1 MLSENTLNALPE
13 AIYQRLNAINTECLN
28 RIGQKVKEI
37 GQLSRG
43 DSRKLQRI
51 QTYGAEDIERELERI
66 TAKNTREIYGI
77 IDAVAKD
84 IYTSAAPLYDAKGLE
99 QIPYAEN
106 RNLLRYVES
115 IARQTVGEYINLT
128 QHTAFCIFGADGTT
142 NSFFKANSN
151 KIPTSLSETYT
162 RVIDEAVTA
171 AQTGLTDYYSAM
183 RRTMK
188 ALADSGVRTVDYATG
203 YSRRLDTSV
212 RQNVLWGVKQCAQG
226 VSDQVGE
233 ELGTDGWE
241 ISYHSN
247 PRPSHE
253 DMGGRQYTAGDT
265 GVTISGKYY
274 PPFKGGA
281 ESPEALLKDYNC
293 LHYKFPILLGIS
305 EPVYDDDELAALKA
319 NDKRTIEYEGKTY
332 TGYEAT
338 QVQRKLETEIRRQKD
353 RANLAAACGDDDMR
367 REAQE
372 KINQLTRHYANFSKA
387 AGLPTHMERM
397 RVAGFHRVK
406 STSEVAQ
413 ALRAPFPKG
422 YTDTRRIGKPITES
436 ALSAFSDKATR
447 YGIKLMPNY
456 GAYGGFET
464 YRGDPKVLDEAL
476 EHIKTNQELL
486 TKRGKDATIVLQYR
500 DLLDDQGRI
509 DTETFAMIKGNTLTL
524 NRFMYDD
531 TDFLKREYDSLMQS
545 GHFAKGTDYRNVID
559 HEMGH
564 IIAKRD
570 RTFANRVKSV
580 VNKLAEA
587 SGTNLSDFV
596 RRNISKYADSPGE
609 LLPEIIAQASS
620 KSDNIA
626 TKILEEVNRQ

>member
-1 MLSENTLNALPE
+1 MLREDILNALPE
-13 AIYQRLNAINTECLN
+13 TIYQRLNAINTEYLN

-37 GQLSRG
+37 GQLSSG
-43 DSRKLQRI
+43 DLHKLQRI
-51 QTYGAEDIERELERI
+51 QTYGVADIETELERI
-66 TAKNTREIYGI
+66 TSKNTREIRDI
-77 IDAVAKD
+77 INAVAKD
-84 IYTSAAPLYDAKGLE
+84 IYTSAAPLYDANGIQ
-99 QIPYAEN
+99 QIPYAKNTE
-106 RNLLRYVES
+106 LQRYIES
-115 IARQTVGEYINLT
+115 VSRQTVSEYINLT

-171 AQTGLTDYYSAM
+171 AQTGITDYQSAM
-183 RRTMK
+183 RQTMK
-188 ALADSGVRTVDYATG
+188 ALSDSGIRTVDYATG

-233 ELGTDGWE
+233 ECGADGWE

-253 DMGGRQYTAGDT
+253 AMGGEQYAVGDK
-265 GVTISGKYY
+265 GVTVNGKYY
-274 PPFKGGA
+274 PPFSGG
-281 ESPEALLKDYNC
+281 EEMPEALLNDYNC
-293 LHYKFPILLGIS
+293 LHYKFPILLGID
-305 EPVYDDDELAALKA
+305 EPTYDKDELAALKA
-319 NDKRTIEYEGKTY
+319 NDRRIIEYEGKTY

-338 QVQRKLETEIRRQKD
+338 QMQRKLETEIRKQKD
-353 RANLAAACGDDDMR
+353 RANLAAASGDDDMR

-372 KINQLTRHYANFSKA
+372 KINQLTRHYAKFSKA
-387 AGLPTHMERM
+387 SGLPTHMERM

-413 ALRAPFPKG
+413 AIRAPFPKG
-422 YTDTRRIGKPITES
+422 YTDKRDIGKPISER
-436 ALSAFSDKATR
+436 ALHAFSEKATR
-447 YGIKLMPNY
+447 YGIKLTPNY

-464 YRGDPKVLDEAL
+464 YCGNPKVLDEAL
-476 EHIKTNQELL
+476 EHIKTNQERL
-486 TKRGKDATIVLQYR
+486 TNSGKDANILLQYR

-509 DTETFAMIKGNTLTL
+509 DTETFAMVTGNTLTL

-531 TDFLKREYDSLMQS
+531 TNFLKCEYDMLVQS

-570 RTFANRVKSV
+570 RAFATCTVKIIH
-580 VNKLAEA
+580 NMAAAEE
-587 SGTNLSDFV
+587 TNVAEFI
-596 RRNISKYADSPGE
+596 RQNISGYARWPNE
-609 LLPEIIAQASS
+609 LLPEINAKLNGNSKGITLKIIEEAS
-620 KSDNIA
+620 K
-626 TKILEEVNRQ
+626 R